1 MVAISVYNVFLAAHV
16 LAAVAWVGGGAT
28 LTLLAFLTARDHD
41 PVQMVHFAK
50 RAAFCGQYLYGPASL
65 IVLAFGLAMVERG
78 NWGFDHVWVQFG
90 LAAENFIGRGRYFI
104 AGVTLA
110 VHVTFPQFW
119 LFSSRTAR
127 MARACKGRADRCCVL
142 ILASESSSSA
152 RRGSRSATRPTAWRV
167 ATTKTMSKTSP
178 TYPISSSVS

>member
-78 NWGFDHVWVQFG
+78 NWGFDHFWVQFG
-90 LAAENFIGRGRYFI
+90 LAAWGASFLVGMFFLGPQSAKLSKLMDERPADDPDVQGRI
-104 AGVTLA
+104 
-110 VHVTFPQFW
+110 
-119 LFSSRTAR
+119 SRILLVAR
-127 MARACKGRADRCCVL
+127 FDILLLLL
-142 ILASESSSSA
+142 I
-152 RRGSRSATRPTAWRV
+152 V
-167 ATTKTMSKTSP
+167 IDMTTKPFS
-178 TYPISSSVS
+178 